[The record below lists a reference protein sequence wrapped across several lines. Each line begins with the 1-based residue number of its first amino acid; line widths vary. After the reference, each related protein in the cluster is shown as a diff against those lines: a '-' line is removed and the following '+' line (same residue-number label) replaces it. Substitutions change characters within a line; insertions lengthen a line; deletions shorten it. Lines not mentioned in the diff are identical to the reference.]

1 MLTVPPDAAPP
12 AASTA
17 VPQSCVGDAGE
28 LNAQGVPVNLPTRI
42 QVGGVAYLF
51 AAPEA
56 PADAGTLTRIGCAG
70 PFELMVTDEADQ
82 ADAIYL
88 RSGSGGPVY
97 RFDAAL
103 TFEVQFEASDEPQ
116 TITALDQRYR
126 LEQTWQPWVYSST
139 SVILFVEDPAEPAP
153 AVVYGL
159 SVTQSSGG
167 DAVGEYR
174 SVDEPTPPPAE
185 LAAAAEQAG
194 LHADLVI
201 DGQTYV
207 LAGIYTPAGTTRN
220 GFMTLFG
227 STTDAEA
234 EVLLGRDERDIGLFV
249 FVLEVAADSEG

>member
-1 MLTVPPDAAPP
+1 
-12 AASTA
+12 
-17 VPQSCVGDAGE
+17 VGDAGE

-51 AAPEA
+51 AAAEA
-56 PADAGTLTRIGCAG
+56 PGDVGTLTRIGCAG
-70 PFELMVTDEADQ
+70 PFELTITDQADQ

-88 RSGSGGPVY
+88 RSGTGGSVY

-103 TFEVQFEASDEPQ
+103 TFEVQFEASEQPQ

-126 LEQTWQPWVYSST
+126 LEQTWQPSVYSST
-139 SVILFVEDPAEPAP
+139 SVILFVEDPAEPTP

-159 SVTQSSGG
+159 NVTESSGG

-174 SVDEPTPPPAE
+174 SVDEPTQPPAE

-201 DGQTYV
+201 NGQTYV
-207 LAGIYTPAGTTRN
+207 LTEIYTPAGTTRN

-227 STTDAEA
+227 STTDAE
-234 EVLLGRDERDIGLFV
+234 VLLGRDERDVELFV
-249 FVLEVAADSEG
+249 FVLEVAGDTEG

>member
-1 MLTVPPDAAPP
+1 
-12 AASTA
+12 
-17 VPQSCVGDAGE
+17 VGDAGE
-28 LNAQGVPVNLPTRI
+28 LNAQGLPVNLPTRI

-56 PADAGTLTRIGCAG
+56 AADVGTLTRIGCAG
-70 PFELMVTDEADQ
+70 PFELTVTDDADQ
-82 ADAIYL
+82 VDAIYL
-88 RSGSGGPVY
+88 RSGSDGPVY

-126 LEQTWQPWVYSST
+126 LEQAWQPWVYSST

-153 AVVYGL
+153 GVVFGL

-185 LAAAAEQAG
+185 LTAAAELAG
-194 LHADLVI
+194 LHPDLVI

-207 LAGIYTPAGTTRN
+207 LAEIYTPAGTTRN

-227 STTDAEA
+227 STSDADA
-234 EVLLGRDERDIGLFV
+234 EVLLGRDERDIELFV
-249 FVLEVAADSEG
+249 FVLEVAADAEG